1 MYPVPDAFLGRRI
14 AGPHL
19 KVAESEQNFV
29 AHRER
34 VCATISPNVGARFGD
49 LSKLIQLN

>member
-1 MYPVPDAFLGRRI
+1 MPFLDGEWQVV
-14 AGPHL
+14 
-19 KVAESEQNFV
+19 KVAESEQNFI